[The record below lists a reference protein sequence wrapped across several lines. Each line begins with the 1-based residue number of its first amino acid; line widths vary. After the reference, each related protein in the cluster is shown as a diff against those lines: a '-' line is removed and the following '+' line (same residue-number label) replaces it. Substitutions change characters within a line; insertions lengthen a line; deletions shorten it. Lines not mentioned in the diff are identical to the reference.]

1 MRILVALGGNALLR
15 RGEEM
20 TAENQRRNV
29 RIAAEALAPLGRE
42 HQLVSSRGNGP
53 QVGLLAMGDDGLML
67 PAQRRQ
73 GLGRDA
79 DVPPLI
85 LGGHLLAAPQQ
96 GVTAQGYQD
105 SHKSPRDNPR
115 VPGKTRSV
123 LLPEGQPGQRAEP
136 GPFESCREVPY
147 TRLQEQIDM
156 AARNQHVVRRGDKW
170 AVQSEGSKRASS
182 VFETKQEA
190 IDSAREIARRS
201 GAQILIHGRTGQIF
215 LSTDSPGRLSEET
228 VRRVV
233 RDCADK
239 PLV

>member
-1 MRILVALGGNALLR
+1 
-15 RGEEM
+15 
-20 TAENQRRNV
+20 
-29 RIAAEALAPLGRE
+29 
-42 HQLVSSRGNGP
+42 
-53 QVGLLAMGDDGLML
+53 
-67 PAQRRQ
+67 
-73 GLGRDA
+73 
-79 DVPPLI
+79 
-85 LGGHLLAAPQQ
+85 
-96 GVTAQGYQD
+96 
-105 SHKSPRDNPR
+105 
-115 VPGKTRSV
+115 
-123 LLPEGQPGQRAEP
+123 
-136 GPFESCREVPY
+136 
-147 TRLQEQIDM
+147 M